1 MLDVLESVKQSNE
14 PRSLDS
20 SQDIPLYQNMLDLIH
35 LCQCSLSHLLESTYF
50 PRINLA
56 GEVDGSITS
65 LTDLSNNPELVY
77 SELGSSFSE

>member
-1 MLDVLESVKQSNE
+1 MLDVLESVEQSNE

-20 SQDIPLYQNMLDLIH
+20 SQDIPFYQNMLDFVH

-56 GEVDGSITS
+56 GKVDGSITS
-65 LTDLSNNPELVY
+65 LTDLSDDSELVD